1 MRPERLQV
9 GLRIMLV
16 LGILLSFPAHPV
28 FAQYGAELEV
38 ERDAR
43 ATTTRLEVLE
53 GRFYAFRAEQV
64 RSAGIDTER
73 LGISLPGPLIG
84 LGGYA
89 SLFLERRPS
98 LTGYGTNFELSRGP
112 LALGGSLER
121 ARGHFTGTYVKMLGG
136 NFDVGF
142 GGGKRDAELIWHG
155 AAYAKGTRFTLAAGG
170 SVGPGDTSY
179 QHVAGAWRPEERG
192 RGYGAWFKVE
202 RDGPGDYLV
211 ELNFADKPT
220 FDYRMIWGS
229 YGMDQSPHERNF
241 EALGDPMRYFR
252 PSTRNHERSGGAGVL
267 SARYEEEGGQPLLT
281 LDAILF
287 PFRILR
293 GETFSSGENL
303 GQASGPRNLP
313 AELLRG
319 LMIGFAQ
326 GLHGSRDITLMGE
339 LRLDPITLYAELE
352 TGAET
357 NTYLFLQYVVRGGL

>member
-1 MRPERLQV
+1 M
-9 GLRIMLV
+9 
-16 LGILLSFPAHPV
+16 
-28 FAQYGAELEV
+28 
-38 ERDAR
+38 
-43 ATTTRLEVLE
+43 
-53 GRFYAFRAEQV
+53 
-64 RSAGIDTER
+64 
-73 LGISLPGPLIG
+73 
-84 LGGYA
+84 
-89 SLFLERRPS
+89 
-98 LTGYGTNFELSRGP
+98 
-112 LALGGSLER
+112 
-121 ARGHFTGTYVKMLGG
+121 
-136 NFDVGF
+136 
-142 GGGKRDAELIWHG
+142 
-155 AAYAKGTRFTLAAGG
+155 
-170 SVGPGDTSY
+170 GPGL
-179 QHVAGAWRPEERG
+179 
-192 RGYGAWFKVE
+192 KVE

-229 YGMDQSPHERNF
+229 YGMDQSPMRGISRRSETRCATSDHR
-241 EALGDPMRYFR
+241 LGTMSVQVVRAY
-252 PSTRNHERSGGAGVL
+252 
-267 SARYEEEGGQPLLT
+267 SAPGYEEEGGQPLLT